1 MSTETTRDSTDSLP
15 FKPRR
20 ISIVG
25 AGKVGEAIIEAVLKA
40 DFYPLENIRIT
51 TRTEKRA
58 KQLYGLFGVE
68 AITNEEAAAT
78 SDLILLCVKPQ
89 KAQEVLSEMAPKL
102 SSGCVIVSIMAGI
115 TIAQIERW
123 AQASCPVI
131 RSMPNT
137 PLRIR
142 RGMTA
147 LAGGTHAGAEHLSF
161 AKAMFNIM
169 GRTVILD
176 EKLFDAVTGLSAS
189 GPAFIYIMI
198 EALAEGGVKAGLPR
212 NAAIELAA
220 QACLGASGM
229 VLEDGRHPAVLK
241 DEVTTPA
248 GCTIDGILKLE
259 EGGIRVTLI
268 KAVEEAARKAKALGE
283 E

>member
-1 MSTETTRDSTDSLP
+1 MSTPTTQDSTASSSLNP
-15 FKPRR
+15 AR

-25 AGKVGEAIIEAVLKA
+25 AGKVGEAMIEAILKA
-40 DFYPLENIRIT
+40 NFYPLENIRIT

-58 KQLYGLFGVE
+58 QQLHGLFGVQ
-68 AITNEEAAAT
+68 AITNEEAAET
-78 SDLILLCVKPQ
+78 SDVILLCVKPQ
-89 KAQEVLSEMAPKL
+89 KAEEVLTQMAL
-102 SSGCVIVSIMAGI
+102 SLRPECLIISIMAGI
-115 TIAQIERW
+115 TLAQLERW
-123 AQASCPVI
+123 AQVACPVI

-137 PLRIR
+137 PLRIQK
-142 RGMTA
+142 GMTA
-147 LAGGTHAGAEHLSF
+147 LAGGTHTEARHLSF
-161 AKAMFNIM
+161 SKAMFDTM
-169 GRTVILD
+169 GRTRIID

-198 EALAEGGVKAGLPR
+198 ESLAEGGVKAGLPR
-212 NAAIELAA
+212 NVAIELAA
-220 QACLGASGM
+220 QACLGASSM
-229 VLEDGRHPAVLK
+229 VLENGRHPAVLK